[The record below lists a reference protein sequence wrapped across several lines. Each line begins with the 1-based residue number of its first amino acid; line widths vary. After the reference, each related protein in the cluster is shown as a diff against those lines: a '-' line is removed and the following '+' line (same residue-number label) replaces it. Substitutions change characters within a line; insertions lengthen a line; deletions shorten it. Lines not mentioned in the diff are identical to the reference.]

1 MRNDA
6 VGLTPAPLLRRGVA
20 FVIDWLLLNL
30 INLGFTVMLNLES
43 EQKQEL
49 IGLSLVTSATYHIVS
64 LAVKSATPGKTAM
77 GISVADLE
85 GRALRPDA
93 AILRYLIWLVSIV
106 TLFIGVIISLF
117 MVSSD
122 PRRRALHDRVAGTM
136 VIVGRPRAV
145 DRENRYSRF

>member
-6 VGLTPAPLLRRGVA
+6 VELVPAPLLRRAAA
-20 FVIDWLLLNL
+20 FFIDWLLLNL
-30 INLGFTVMLNLES
+30 INLGFAVIFSLES
-43 EQKQEL
+43 EQKQSL
-49 IGLSLVTSATYHIVS
+49 IALGLVTSATYHIVS
-64 LAVKSATPGKTAM
+64 LAMKSATPGKTRM
-77 GISVADLE
+77 GLSVTDLE
-85 GRALRPDA
+85 GRAVRPDT

-106 TLFIGVIISLF
+106 TLFAGVIISLF
-117 MVSSD
+117 MMSSD

>member
-6 VGLTPAPLLRRGVA
+6 VELVPAPLLRRGVA

-30 INLGFTVMLNLES
+30 INLGFTVMLNLEP

-49 IGLSLVTSATYHIVS
+49 IGLSLVTSAIYHIVS
-64 LAVKSATPGKTAM
+64 LAVKSGTPGKTAM
-77 GISVADLE
+77 GLSVADLE
-85 GRALRPDA
+85 GRPLRPDT

-106 TLFIGVIISLF
+106 TLFIGAIISLYL
-117 MVSSD
+117 VSSD
-122 PRRRALHDRVAGTM
+122 PRRRALHDRIAGTM

-145 DRENRYSRF
+145 DHANRYSRF